1 MSTLPSVELTQA
13 GPGNS
18 SSRRAWLLIVMLTA
32 ALTGISTFQSLRR
45 YQELR
50 SGWSWDLAYYN
61 QWFWALTQGD
71 GMVTV
76 RPVSAYAQEGPSI
89 WKMNYLA
96 PIRLALTPFC
106 WIAPDPRILIVIQN
120 VMFWWVVP
128 AAYMLVRSE
137 SRSETVALSAAALVP
152 LTPLFWPLVLND
164 FRELQLVGAFVLWAV
179 QGVRSRSL
187 GLSALGIAGMLACR
201 QEFAVMVATFAFLP
215 PREPETLS
223 VTLRWRRVTLLVGL
237 FWLFF
242 GFFGYLRFMV
252 GRGAPD
258 EFINQ
263 FFGPKA
269 SLLETLQTS
278 LETLLLGM
286 GAWALLACLA
296 PRVALLALP
305 WIWGLCSGRWAMRFL
320 SSGDWHHVR
329 YVVPSVVMILAAGL
343 IGYARLG
350 TWLLPRRGGRVG
362 LALVWAVAAAFCG
375 VGLRDVSARLADVP
389 VLIDR
394 AESEQIWSWIRQVG
408 PGDAVIA
415 DYEVSAPLSS
425 RRQLYSY
432 ILDANLPKGFPQL
445 GPEFH
450 WLFIRNDY
458 RFLKILLDQ
467 GFEVVHRGKYLT
479 IARRGVANLARNS
492 DFFDFA
498 RTRTLDKMSTVRNAR
513 RSWSRETN
521 RDALADVDPKYSDLR
536 LKERPGAS
544 PGHIDVSGARMD
556 PMTR

>member
-13 GPGNS
+13 GHGSS
-18 SSRRAWLLIVMLTA
+18 SSRRAWLLIVILTA

-45 YQELR
+45 YQALR

-71 GMVTV
+71 GIVTV

-96 PIRLALTPFC
+96 PIRLALVPFC
-106 WIAPDPRILIVIQN
+106 WIVPDPRILIVIHN

-137 SRSETVALSAAALVP
+137 SRSEIVALSAAALVP

-179 QGVRSRSL
+179 QGVRSRSP

-215 PREPETLS
+215 PREPESLS
-223 VTLRWRRVTLLVGL
+223 VTLRWRQGTLLVGL

-258 EFINQ
+258 AFIDQ

-269 SLLETLQTS
+269 SLIETLQTS
-278 LETLLLGM
+278 FETLLFGM

-320 SSGDWHHVR
+320 SSSDWHHVR
-329 YVVPSVVMILAAGL
+329 YVVPTVVMILAAGL

-350 TWLLPRRGGRVG
+350 TWLLRRRGGRLG
-362 LALVWAVAAAFCG
+362 LALVWTVAAAFCG
-375 VGLRDVSARLADVP
+375 VGLRDVSTRLADVP
-389 VLIDR
+389 VLIDQ

-408 PGDAVIA
+408 PGDAVLA

-425 RRQLYSY
+425 RRELYSY

-479 IARRGVANLARNS
+479 IARRGIATLARNA
-492 DFFDFA
+492 DFF
-498 RTRTLDKMSTVRNAR
+498 
-513 RSWSRETN
+513 
-521 RDALADVDPKYSDLR
+521 
-536 LKERPGAS
+536 
-544 PGHIDVSGARMD
+544 
-556 PMTR
+556 

>member
-1 MSTLPSVELTQA
+1 MPTFPSVELTQA
-13 GPGNS
+13 GPGHS

-71 GMVTV
+71 GIVTV

-96 PIRLALTPFC
+96 PIRMALVPLC
-106 WIAPDPRILIVIQN
+106 WIAPDPRILIAIQN

-128 AAYMLVRSE
+128 AAYSLARSE
-137 SRSETVALSAAALVP
+137 SRSESVALSAAALVP

-179 QGVRSRSL
+179 QGVRSRSP
-187 GLSALGIAGMLACR
+187 GLSALGIAGMFACR

-215 PREPETLS
+215 SREPESLS
-223 VTLRWRRVTLLVGL
+223 VTLRWRQGMLLVGL
-237 FWLFF
+237 FWLLF
-242 GFFGYLRFMV
+242 GFFGYLSFMV

-258 EFINQ
+258 AFIDQ

-269 SLLETLQTS
+269 SLIETLQTS
-278 LETLLLGM
+278 FETLVLGM

-329 YVVPSVVMILAAGL
+329 YVVPTVIMILAAGL
-343 IGYARLG
+343 IGYARLA
-350 TWLLPRRGGRVG
+350 TWLLSRPGGRLG
-362 LALVWAVAAAFCG
+362 LASVWTVAAVFCG
-375 VGLRDVSARLADVP
+375 VGLHDVSARLADVP
-389 VLIDR
+389 VLIDQV
-394 AESEQIWSWIRQVG
+394 ESEQIWSWIRQVG

-432 ILDANLPKGFPQL
+432 ILDANLPNGFPQL

-479 IARRGVANLARNS
+479 IARRGVATLARNS

-498 RTRTLDKMSTVRNAR
+498 RTRTLDKMSIVRNAR
-513 RSWSRETN
+513 RAPSLETN
-521 RDALADVDPKYSDLR
+521 PDAFADADPIPSIRTCD
-536 LKERPGAS
+536 
-544 PGHIDVSGARMD
+544 
-556 PMTR
+556 

>member
-1 MSTLPSVELTQA
+1 MSNVPSGEFTQA
-13 GPGNS
+13 GPASS
-18 SSRRAWLLIVMLTA
+18 SSRRGWLFIVVLTA
-32 ALTGISTFQSLRR
+32 ALTGISTFQSLQR
-45 YQELR
+45 YHELR

-71 GMVTV
+71 GVVTV

-96 PIRLALTPFC
+96 PIRLVLAPFC
-106 WIAPDPRILIVIQN
+106 WIAPDPRTLIVIQN

-137 SRSETVALSAAALVP
+137 SRSEGVALSAAVLVP
-152 LTPLFWPLVLND
+152 LTPLFWPLILND

-179 QGVRSRSL
+179 QGVRSRSV

-215 PREPETLS
+215 PREPESLS
-223 VTLRWRRVTLLVGL
+223 VTLRWRQVTLLAGL
-237 FWLFF
+237 LWLFF

-252 GRGAPD
+252 GRGVPD

-269 SLLETLQTS
+269 SLVETLQTS

-286 GAWALLACLA
+286 GAWAILACLA
-296 PRVALLALP
+296 PRVALLSLP

-320 SSGDWHHVR
+320 SSSDWHHVR
-329 YVVPSVVMILAAGL
+329 YVVPAVVMILAAGL

-350 TWLLPRRGGRVG
+350 TWLLPRRGGPVG
-362 LALVWAVAAAFCG
+362 LALVWAVAALICCI
-375 VGLRDVSARLADVP
+375 GLRDVSARMASVP
-389 VLIDR
+389 VLIDQE
-394 AESEQIWSWIRQVG
+394 ESEQIWSWIRQVG

-432 ILDANLPKGFPQL
+432 ILDANLPKDFPNL
-445 GPEFH
+445 GREFH

-458 RFLKILLDQ
+458 GFLKVLLDQ
-467 GFEVVHRGKYLT
+467 GFEVVYRGKYLT
-479 IARRGVANLARNS
+479 IARRGIANLARNS

-498 RTRTLDKMSTVRNAR
+498 RTRTLDKMSIVRNAR
-513 RSWSRETN
+513 RGSSLETIA
-521 RDALADVDPKYSDLR
+521 DALASVDPKYSDLP
-536 LKERPGAS
+536 LKERSGAS
-544 PGHIDVSGARMD
+544 PGPIDVSGARMD

>member
-1 MSTLPSVELTQA
+1 MSTVPSIELTEA
-13 GPGNS
+13 GAGS
-18 SSRRAWLLIVMLTA
+18 TRSRSGWLLIVMLTA
-32 ALTGISTFQSLRR
+32 TLTAISTFQSLRR

-71 GMVTV
+71 GMITV

-96 PIRLALTPFC
+96 PIRLALVPFC

-128 AAYMLVRSE
+128 AAYTLVRSE
-137 SRSETVALSAAALVP
+137 SRSEGVALSAAALVP
-152 LTPLFWPLVLND
+152 LTPLFWPLVWND

-215 PREPETLS
+215 PRQSESLS
-223 VTLRWRRVTLLVGL
+223 VSLRWRQVLLLVGL
-237 FWLFF
+237 FWLVF

-258 EFINQ
+258 DFVNQ

-269 SLLETLQTS
+269 SLIETLRTS
-278 LETLLLGM
+278 IETLLLGM

-320 SSGDWHHVR
+320 STGDWHHVR
-329 YVVPSVVMILAAGL
+329 YVVPAVVMILAAGL

-350 TWLLPRRGGRVG
+350 VWLLPRRGGRVG
-362 LALVWAVAAAFCG
+362 LALAWAVAALICG
-375 VGLRDVSARLADVP
+375 VGLRDVSARLAEVP
-389 VLIDR
+389 VVIDQ

-432 ILDANLPKGFPQL
+432 ILDANLPKGFPHL

-458 RFLKILLDQ
+458 QFLKILLDQ

-479 IARRGVANLARNS
+479 IARRGLANLARNS

-498 RTRTLDKMSTVRNAR
+498 RTKSFDKMSTDRNAR
-513 RSWSRETN
+513 RSSS
-521 RDALADVDPKYSDLR
+521 L
-536 LKERPGAS
+536 
-544 PGHIDVSGARMD
+544 
-556 PMTR
+556 

>member
-1 MSTLPSVELTQA
+1 MSKVPSGEFTQA
-13 GPGNS
+13 GPASS
-18 SSRRAWLLIVMLTA
+18 SSRRGWLFIVVLTA
-32 ALTGISTFQSLRR
+32 TLTGISTFQSLQR
-45 YQELR
+45 YHELR

-71 GMVTV
+71 GVVTV

-96 PIRLALTPFC
+96 PIRLALAPFC
-106 WIAPDPRILIVIQN
+106 WIAPDPRTLIVIQN

-137 SRSETVALSAAALVP
+137 SRSEGVAVSAAVLVP
-152 LTPLFWPLVLND
+152 LTPLFWPLIFND

-179 QGVRSRSL
+179 QGVRSRSV
-187 GLSALGIAGMLACR
+187 GWSALGIGGMLACR

-215 PREPETLS
+215 PREPESLS

-237 FWLFF
+237 VWLFF
-242 GFFGYLRFMV
+242 GFFGYLSVMV

-263 FFGPKA
+263 FLGPKA
-269 SLLETLQTS
+269 SLVETLQTS

-329 YVVPSVVMILAAGL
+329 YVVPAVVMILAAGL
-343 IGYARLG
+343 IGYARVG

-362 LALVWAVAAAFCG
+362 LALVWAIAALCCCI
-375 VGLRDVSARLADVP
+375 GLRDVSARMASVP
-389 VLIDR
+389 VLIDQE
-394 AESEQIWSWIRQVG
+394 ESEQIWSWIRQVG

-432 ILDANLPKGFPQL
+432 ILDANLPKDFPNL
-445 GPEFH
+445 GREFH
-450 WLFIRNDY
+450 WLFVRNDH
-458 RFLKILLDQ
+458 RFLKVLLDQ
-467 GFEVVHRGKYLT
+467 GFEVVYRGKYLT
-479 IARRGVANLARNS
+479 IARRGLANLARNS

-498 RTRTLDKMSTVRNAR
+498 RTRILDKMSSVRNAR
-513 RSWSRETN
+513 RGSSLETIG
-521 RDALADVDPKYSDLR
+521 DALASVDPKYSDLR

-544 PGHIDVSGARMD
+544 PGPIDVSGAGMD